1 MQSQIS
7 QEQVNFRNSIG
18 AATPTQDESQTA
30 ESMLWA
36 KVQRLKIELK
46 CWKDK
51 AAQFQASYAKYK
63 QKYLALKEKP
73 Q

>member
-1 MQSQIS
+1 M
-7 QEQVNFRNSIG
+7 NFRNSIG
-18 AATPTQDESQTA
+18 AATTTQDESQTA

-51 AAQFQASYAKYK
+51 AAQFQASYVKYK

>member
-1 MQSQIS
+1 M
-7 QEQVNFRNSIG
+7 NFRNSIG

-36 KVQRLKIELK
+36 KVERLKIELK